1 MTHPGPLAQL
11 PSPEDETDPTAES
24 DPAEEL
30 APEQLRPRRWP
41 LLVLLVGALGLVALF
56 EGVAPKE
63 RAVTLRFS
71 DPKTVRAVELVW
83 RDHDGDMLASTRWAF
98 DGVAGHPATRTT
110 AQAYAPGRLA
120 TRVRARRGE
129 VRAALTIER
138 SDGSV
143 EHRDETVRFAGD
155 EETVLSVP

>member
-83 RDHDGDMLASTRWAF
+83 RDHDGDHNRRNDDWYNYWWNNYHQW
-98 DGVAGHPATRTT
+98 DYDDWRDNHYHWWHR
-110 AQAYAPGRLA
+110 YHGR
-120 TRVRARRGE
+120 
-129 VRAALTIER
+129 
-138 SDGSV
+138 SHKS
-143 EHRDETVRFAGD
+143 H
-155 EETVLSVP
+155 